1 MGMANAYSMI
11 NQELQNSVSEKEYL
25 EKTNQ
30 EFKGKGRDATNLVVI
45 CDDTILV
52 GVNTRVTCGQ
62 RKGFILDEKAKKLF
76 TISDNILAVIAG
88 DNNQCTEMLT
98 YVKERMKYP
107 VEIHREP
114 YAGIRLA
121 AIEAWRYCNFVT
133 KFDGRA
139 LIVGWEK
146 KDESYHPL
154 TYLVSTSELIEKST
168 PYEALVNGSG
178 GQYAYF
184 YYEVYKKGNNRE
196 EIFELMKRALLFAAI
211 FDENSGGIIR
221 VVELKPLGHYELYH
235 QPVLNVLFYHYN
247 DFATPLSNSL
257 FSLWY
262 NSDYEYTHELN
273 ERVHDVF
280 TRKFSGYSHT
290 VVVGANRNF
299 IVRLVHFNCDVGKLY
314 GDLEWYH
321 KHLATQ
327 LRPRHLDDLTVHSEV
342 RALPWIVFEE
352 FGASHILF
360 GIPGWKLVEVL
371 CNV

>member
-1 MGMANAYSMI
+1 M
-11 NQELQNSVSEKEYL
+11 Q
-25 EKTNQ
+25 
-30 EFKGKGRDATNLVVI
+30 GKGRGATNLVVI

-62 RKGFILDEKAKKLF
+62 RKGFILDEKAKKSF

-88 DNNQCTEMLT
+88 DNSLCTEMLT
-98 YVKERMKYP
+98 YVKERLKYP

-121 AIEAWRYCNFVT
+121 ALEAWRYCNFVT

-178 GQYAYF
+178 GQHAYF

-211 FDENSGGIIR
+211 FDENIGGIIR
-221 VVELKPLGHYELYH
+221 VVKLKPLGYYELYH
-235 QPVLNVLFYHYN
+235 QSVLNVLFYHYN

-257 FSLWY
+257 FSVWY
-262 NSDYEYTHELN
+262 NSDYEYTHELS
-273 ERVHDVF
+273 VF
-280 TRKFSGYSHT
+280 
-290 VVVGANRNF
+290 
-299 IVRLVHFNCDVGKLY
+299 I
-314 GDLEWYH
+314 
-321 KHLATQ
+321 KHL
-327 LRPRHLDDLTVHSEV
+327 
-342 RALPWIVFEE
+342 
-352 FGASHILF
+352 
-360 GIPGWKLVEVL
+360 
-371 CNV
+371 